1 MTGLAL
7 LMKKGIRL
15 EVIHDLD
22 RPFEEMMYG
31 LESWIPLY
39 MTGQVSPY
47 YLNLCETGYI
57 GIYSI
62 LPSIPHFGANV

>member
-1 MTGLAL
+1 M

-39 MTGQVSPY
+39 MTGQVSP
-47 YLNLCETGYI
+47 
-57 GIYSI
+57 
-62 LPSIPHFGANV
+62 

>member
-1 MTGLAL
+1 MSDMAVDMKFGKKWMTGLAL
-7 LMKKGIRL
+7 MMKQGIRL

-39 MTGQVSPY
+39 MTG
-47 YLNLCETGYI
+47 LL
-57 GIYSI
+57 
-62 LPSIPHFGANV
+62 